1 MGLDENVP
9 SGSQADKGG
18 KVVTDLSLE
27 WQGTNGASQ
36 GQQRGTYYLGCGCAK
51 GLSQHCLN
59 ELQKEY
65 CMKTKL
71 IALD

>member
-9 SGSQADKGG
+9 SGTLAGKGG

-36 GQQRGTYYLGCGCAK
+36 GQQQGKYYLSCGCAK
-51 GLSQHCLN
+51 GL
-59 ELQKEY
+59 
-65 CMKTKL
+65 
-71 IALD
+71 ALSE